1 MDARRRWRH
10 RLRRQQRLERRRVAR
25 EEAPREAQ
33 GVHVD
38 AVCFARAA
46 RDDEQPAAADEQ
58 VVRLAVQQ
66 IEVVQ
71 QQRVGPQQRVGE
83 GAVRREVLRAIQSVS
98 RVDREA
104 PTPSPQLSPRHPQTL
119 GEPLPE
125 APNLEAVH
133 RHLDRELLVVIR

>member
-1 MDARRRWRH
+1 MEGDPGSRSACRGAARNDNRRTLGRSSTQQ
-10 RLRRQQRLERRRVAR
+10 RRPGPPRRTRPAPAARLERRRVAR

-38 AVCFARAA
+38 AVCFARAP

-83 GAVRREVLRAIQSVS
+83 GAVRREVLRANQSVS
-98 RVDREA
+98 RVDG
-104 PTPSPQLSPRHPQTL
+104 TPSPRRS
-119 GEPLPE
+119 
-125 APNLEAVH
+125 
-133 RHLDRELLVVIR
+133 